1 MDYLNLLVYLVF
13 GIILYIVFGTK
24 IIESLAEG
32 VTSKVEFLVNDTI
45 NSMRE
50 ISNKLNNSIYMIE
63 DFMETQKNQPNQ
75 PFMSPSQFE
84 TFKESGI
91 FINKEPNDFLDNKT
105 NLVIDKS

>member
-1 MDYLNLLVYLVF
+1 
-13 GIILYIVFGTK
+13 
-24 IIESLAEG
+24 
-32 VTSKVEFLVNDTI
+32 
-45 NSMRE
+45 
-50 ISNKLNNSIYMIE
+50 
-63 DFMETQKNQPNQ
+63 METQKNQPNQ